1 MKDKILMTAAQ
12 EMNNRGIKFTIDQ
25 VATKLSISKKTIYQY
40 YPSKERLIAGI
51 VDMALADVKSQAS
64 AILADVDGD
73 FTERITDLLLLEPRK
88 FGKTNDWVM
97 EDIKR
102 FRPLDWE
109 KIEAFKYE
117 QMLVISRFL
126 EEGITLGI
134 VSDINTKVA
143 ARLLRGA
150 CYELS
155 QYDFLVDN
163 NLDFTQARQVLT
175 DIFLHG
181 ILKRPLDHK

>member
-1 MKDKILMTAAQ
+1 MKDKILMAAGQ

-25 VATKLSISKKTIYQY
+25 VAGKLGISKKTIYQY
-40 YPSKERLIAGI
+40 YQSKDILIAGI
-51 VDMALADVKSQAS
+51 VDMALSDVQSQADD
-64 AILADVDGD
+64 ILADVDGD
-73 FTERITDLLLLEPRK
+73 FIERITDLLLLEPRK

-102 FRPLDWE
+102 FHPVEWE
-109 KIEAFKYE
+109 RIEAFKYE

-126 EEGITLGI
+126 EEGIALGI

-150 CYELS
+150 CQELS
-155 QYDFLVDN
+155 QYDFLVEN
-163 NLDFTQARQVLT
+163 QLDFTQTRQLLA
-175 DIFLHG
+175 DIFLYG
-181 ILKRPLDHK
+181 ILKR